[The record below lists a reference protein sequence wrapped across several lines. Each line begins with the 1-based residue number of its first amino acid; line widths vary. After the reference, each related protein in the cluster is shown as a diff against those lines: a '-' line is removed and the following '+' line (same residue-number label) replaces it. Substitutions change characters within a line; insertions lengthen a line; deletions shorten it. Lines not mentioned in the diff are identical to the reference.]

1 MTSQNDIILEDGK
14 PANGE
19 KFYIWP
25 DPTGR
30 LGDSRLWPHF
40 IDFLSNRLG
49 YPADWEIGIASLN
62 ESQLLR
68 AFDVRAL
75 YFQPP
80 EVSPQWAVA
89 LALVRIRLQTL
100 NPNAAIAFCLHPNN
114 DRAALTLL
122 KRLNLGEEHHDPTSL
137 ALPSLDDSITEM
149 Q

>member
-1 MTSQNDIILEDGK
+1 MPTTQPPEIILADGK

-19 KFYIWP
+19 QFHIWP

-40 IDFLSNRLG
+40 IDFLCHRG
-49 YPADWEIGIASLN
+49 YPADWELGLASLN

-75 YFQPP
+75 YFHPP
-80 EVSPQWAVA
+80 EVHVQWTAA
-89 LALVRIRLQTL
+89 LALVRIRLQAL

-114 DRAALTLL
+114 DQAALVQMR
-122 KRLNLGEEHHDPTSL
+122 KLGNTPV
-137 ALPSLDDSITEM
+137 SLDILTLPN
-149 Q
+149 